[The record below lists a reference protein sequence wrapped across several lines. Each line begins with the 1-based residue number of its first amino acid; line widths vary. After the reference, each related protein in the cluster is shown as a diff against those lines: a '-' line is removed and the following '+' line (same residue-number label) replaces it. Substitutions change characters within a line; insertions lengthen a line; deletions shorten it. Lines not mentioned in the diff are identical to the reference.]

1 MIATTPKAR
10 SNRPRLL
17 QACIDAFRQPDVRQ
31 KLLFTFALLAIF
43 RFVAA
48 VPIPNVNPTALK
60 YIFSSSSSASVLGF
74 LNVFSGNALKTMSI
88 AAMGVYP
95 YITAQIVMQ
104 LLTPMVPRLQALSKE
119 GEAGRNQIERYSHY
133 LTVPLAFFQGY
144 AQLQIIQSIQVPNVV
159 GGRAIP
165 PVGFTGS
172 ELLPTLA
179 ILTSM
184 TAGTLFLVWLGE
196 LITDHGIGNGVS
208 LIIFAGIVA
217 GLPSLLGSIGIS
229 GSAIGISRLVLLAII
244 VLGLIIS
251 IVYFTE
257 AERRVPVQYAKSVF
271 RGGRMYRQS
280 GQSYI
285 PLKVNAAGM
294 IPLIFAFS
302 IMIFPSFIANYFRN
316 SASGGIR
323 SVAAAV
329 QTAFDPRGGVYEIF
343 VFFLVIAFTFFYTMV
358 IFQQQNLAENLQKQG
373 GFIPGIRPGRPTQ
386 EYVTRV
392 VTRITWAGAIFLGLV
407 TVAPYLATRFT
418 GGVQFTISA
427 AALLI
432 VVGVVI
438 DTMKQLEAQLLMRNY
453 EGFIR

>member
-1 MIATTPKAR
+1 
-10 SNRPRLL
+10 
-17 QACIDAFRQPDVRQ
+17 
-31 KLLFTFALLAIF
+31 
-43 RFVAA
+43 
-48 VPIPNVNPTALK
+48 
-60 YIFSSSSSASVLGF
+60 
-74 LNVFSGNALKTMSI
+74 
-88 AAMGVYP
+88 
-95 YITAQIVMQ
+95 
-104 LLTPMVPRLQALSKE
+104 
-119 GEAGRNQIERYSHY
+119 
-133 LTVPLAFFQGY
+133 
-144 AQLQIIQSIQVPNVV
+144 
-159 GGRAIP
+159 
-165 PVGFTGS
+165 
-172 ELLPTLA
+172 
-179 ILTSM
+179 M

-217 GLPSLLGSIGIS
+217 GMPSLLGNIGIS
-229 GSAIGISRLVLLAII
+229 GSAIGISRLVLLGLI

-316 SASGGIR
+316 SASSGIR
-323 SVAAAV
+323 SIASGV

-392 VTRITWAGAIFLGLV
+392 VTRITWAGAVFLGLV
-407 TVAPYLATRFT
+407 TVVPYLATRFT

>member
-1 MIATTPKAR
+1 MIATTPKTR

-17 QACIDAFRQPDVRQ
+17 QACVDAFRQPDVRQ
-31 KLLFTFALLAIF
+31 KLLLTFALLAVF

-48 VPIPNVNPTALK
+48 VPIPNVNPQALK
-60 YIFSSSSSASVLGF
+60 YVFSASSSASVLGF
-74 LNVFSGNALKTMSI
+74 LNVFSGNALKQMSI

-144 AQLQIIQSIQVPNVV
+144 AQLQIIHGIVAPN
-159 GGRAIP
+159 GASAISNI
-165 PVGFTGS
+165 GFTGGN
-172 ELLPTLA
+172 LLPTLA
-179 ILTSM
+179 ILCSM
-184 TAGTLFLVWLGE
+184 TAGTLFLVWIGE

-217 GLPSLLGSIGIS
+217 GLPSLLGSVGIS
-229 GSAIGISRLVLLAII
+229 GSAIGISRLVLLVLI
-244 VLGLIIS
+244 VLGLILA

-302 IMIFPSFIANYFRN
+302 IMIFPSFVANYFRN

-323 SVAAAV
+323 SIAAWV

-343 VFFLVIAFTFFYTMV
+343 VFLLVIAFTFFYTMV
-358 IFQQQNLAENLQKQG
+358 VFQQQNLAENLQKQG

-392 VTRITWAGAIFLGLV
+392 VTRITWAGALFLGFV
-407 TVAPYLATRFT
+407 TVVPYFATRFT